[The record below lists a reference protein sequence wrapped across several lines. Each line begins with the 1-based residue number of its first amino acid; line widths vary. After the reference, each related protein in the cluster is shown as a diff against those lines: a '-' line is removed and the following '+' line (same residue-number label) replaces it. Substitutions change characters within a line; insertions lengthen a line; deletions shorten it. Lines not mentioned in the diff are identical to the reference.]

1 MATNPLTHNTLT
13 KLTRLTNLLQF
24 LYIVNTCFISFFR
37 KSLFLIR
44 IHPFFS
50 YVKLFFSQ
58 RNYFFSQKN
67 WLFWQWVA
75 PANTR
80 KKKTWW
86 VTSTY
91 SRTETLSYS
100 QTFYELALL
109 SASAY
114 VVLLTLNKTKE
125 HNYVHE
131 NKENETFCYHY
142 E

>member
-1 MATNPLTHNTLT
+1 M
-13 KLTRLTNLLQF
+13 
-24 LYIVNTCFISFFR
+24 S
-37 KSLFLIR
+37 
-44 IHPFFS
+44 
-50 YVKLFFSQ
+50 
-58 RNYFFSQKN
+58 NYFFLREITFFHKKIDFFDNELHLQI
-67 WLFWQWVA
+67 LA
-75 PANTR
+75 